1 MKISA
6 IIKIQQRRSQEQDT
20 FIHYPSTS
28 YFLMTKMKY
37 ISAIVSLT
45 LTGTVKNTLSI
56 SVKKI
61 KKVNFIHKFLIILE
75 GRVDMKDKIRKTE
88 LCKSLAGNSLDLVII
103 TNFHSSEQDIS
114 NRDAVII
121 TGRIHPG
128 ETNASFI
135 VEGILDFL

>member
-1 MKISA
+1 
-6 IIKIQQRRSQEQDT
+6 
-20 FIHYPSTS
+20 
-28 YFLMTKMKY
+28 
-37 ISAIVSLT
+37 
-45 LTGTVKNTLSI
+45 
-56 SVKKI
+56 
-61 KKVNFIHKFLIILE
+61 
-75 GRVDMKDKIRKTE
+75 MKDKIRKTE
-88 LCKSLAGNSLDLVII
+88 LWKSLAGNSLDLVII